1 MANLNISW
9 SAPVRY
15 AYSVMASAIPGVVWQ
30 LPQTDWEIKGYRVQY
45 RLERDKNWIEAGTT
59 REPFIEIKGVTV
71 GVYRVRIATID
82 VAGRS
87 SSWVASG
94 EFGTIINF
102 VARFSEPNHAIYLG
116 IV

>member
-1 MANLNISW
+1 MPNLTISW

-15 AYSVMASAIPGVVWQ
+15 AYSVMGNIFPGVTWQ
-30 LPQTDWEIKGYRVQY
+30 LPQNDWAIRGYRVQY
-45 RLERDKNWIEAGTT
+45 RLEQDKNWLEAGTV
-59 REPFIEIKGVTV
+59 REPFLEIKDVPD
-71 GVYRVRIATID
+71 GVYRVRIASID
-82 VAGRS
+82 MAGRS

-94 EFGTIINF
+94 EFGTIVSF